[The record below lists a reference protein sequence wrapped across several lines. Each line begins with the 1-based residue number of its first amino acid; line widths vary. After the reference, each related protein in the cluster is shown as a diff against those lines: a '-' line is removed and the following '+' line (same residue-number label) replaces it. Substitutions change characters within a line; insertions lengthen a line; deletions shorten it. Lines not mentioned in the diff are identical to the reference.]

1 MHKKNMKTLSTL
13 ISLMFVL
20 SCSSAFAAASSGH
33 SDGDKGADVVAAA
46 SSGHSD
52 GDKAKDSAVAT
63 VAPKSKKHAHKHHA
77 KADKK

>member
-33 SDGDKGADVVAAA
+33 SDGDKGADVIAAA
-46 SSGHSD
+46 SAHGE

-63 VAPKSKKHAHKHHA
+63 VAPKSKKHAHKHQA